1 MTINVLFLCPGNST
15 LSIFAEVILARLG
28 RGVFKAYSAGNEP
41 AAGIDALTLYEL
53 ERNNYSAEGLA
64 VDDWND
70 FARPDAPALDFVI
83 ALSRH
88 VPLDDAPAWR
98 GDPLVTVWPV
108 ADPAEVDGED
118 LQRKAAFV
126 RALTEIESRISI
138 FVNLPIAALDRLKLQ
153 QQLNAI
159 GADR

>member
-28 RGVFKAYSAGNEP
+28 RGGFKAYSAGIEP
-41 AAGIDALTLYEL
+41 ANAIDPLTLYEL
-53 ERNNYSAEGLA
+53 EHNNYPSEGLA

-83 ALSRH
+83 ALSRK
-88 VPLDDAPAWR
+88 VPLDAAPTWR
-98 GDPLVTVWPV
+98 GDPLVAVWPI
-108 ADPAEVDGED
+108 ADPAEVDGDEW
-118 LQRKAAFV
+118 QRKAAFV

-138 FVNLPIAALDRLKLQ
+138 FVNLPIAALDRLRLQ
-153 QQLNAI
+153 QHLNAI
-159 GADR
+159 GG